1 MVLDILGVIK
11 RLFSL
16 SSYNLTFQLF
26 ILNLVILFLGLVFL
40 SYFNYYLI
48 QNDKFIDNRDQAIKL
63 NLSNITKYLE
73 NTSILRVPI
82 FQYDYRCRY
91 LQDIDAYKES
101 CNLVDNTNPI
111 ELSEPELEK
120 FTTEQFIFQNFGD
133 KDFNTIIY
141 NENWIKI
148 ADSSNLFLSTDVAEV
163 NLSETIENIVDF
175 PNFFENIY
183 INNFNHINNYI
194 LVNKFN
200 KNLDK
205 NVHEIILIIDTIKDK
220 QQLVK
225 TFKDEDN
232 NITRILTAPII
243 QDNKVYGVVLIKYKL
258 LINNNELARQ
268 SLNFFNFFLLFI
280 LVTILLSFIFLRG
293 LITPLKQLTKITVL
307 ERDKTNKKKL
317 IYPLR
322 TDEIGILSTQIQLMS
337 NELKSQINQLE
348 KFSSDVAHE
357 LKNPLTAIKSSI
369 ELLTSKNLSEENKT
383 ILMHNFNKDIDRMNK
398 LISDISYFSKTI
410 AEIETENF
418 ELINVNKFL
427 KENFSKHTTN
437 KKNIKI
443 LLQTDNNKNLV
454 LLNKDK
460 FLQVILNLIDNSISI
475 AENNSNILITSN
487 KKNENSV
494 EIRIYDQGKGIDF
507 KEKNKIFNRFY
518 TDRIDDRDQHSG
530 LGLSISYEIINSFNG
545 SIELTESD
553 NLNFSGACFLIKLPL
568 KNGNNHKGYNN
579 ERRFQS

>member
-16 SSYNLTFQLF
+16 SSYSLTFQLF
-26 ILNLVILFLGLVFL
+26 ILNLVILFLSLVFL

-48 QNDKFIDNRDQAIKL
+48 QNNKFIDNRDQSIKF

-101 CNLVDNTNPI
+101 CNLTDNTNPI

-148 ADSSNLFLSTDVAEV
+148 ADSSNLFLSTDVEEV

-194 LVNKFN
+194 LVNKFK

-225 TFKDEDN
+225 TFKDEN
-232 NITRILTAPII
+232 NDIIRILTSPII

-307 ERDKTNKKKL
+307 ERNKTNKKKL

-322 TDEIGILSTQIQLMS
+322 TDEIGILSSQIQLMS
-337 NELKSQINQLE
+337 KELKSQINQLE

-369 ELLTSKNLSEENKT
+369 ELLTSKNISEENKT
-383 ILMHNFNKDIDRMNK
+383 KLMYNFNKDIDRMNK

-410 AEIETENF
+410 AEIEIENF
-418 ELINVNKFL
+418 ELIDVSKFL
-427 KENFSKHTTN
+427 KENFSEHTTN

-443 LLQTDNNKNLV
+443 LLQTDKNKNLA

-460 FLQVILNLIDNSISI
+460 FLQVLLNLIDNSISI
-475 AENNSNILITSN
+475 AENNSNILIKSN
-487 KKNENSV
+487 KKNKNSI
-494 EIRIYDQGKGIDF
+494 EIKIYDQGKGIDF

-518 TDRIDDRDQHSG
+518 TDRIQDRDQHSG

-553 NLNFSGACFLIKLPL
+553 NLDFRGACFLIKLPL
-568 KNGNNHKGYNN
+568 KSGDNHKG
-579 ERRFQS
+579 

>member
-1 MVLDILGVIK
+1 MALDILGVIK
-11 RLFSL
+11 RLFTL
-16 SSYNLTFQLF
+16 SSYNLTFQL
-26 ILNLVILFLGLVFL
+26 IIINLIIVFLGLVFL
-40 SYFNYYLI
+40 SYFNFNLI
-48 QNDKFIDNRDQAIKL
+48 QNNKFGDNRDQSIRL

-91 LQDIDAYKES
+91 LQDIEAYKES
-101 CNLVDNTNPI
+101 CDLADNINPI

-148 ADSSNLFLSTDVAEV
+148 ADSSNLFLSTDVEEID
-163 NLSETIENIVDF
+163 LSETRENIADF
-175 PNFFENIY
+175 SNLFEKIY
-183 INNFNHINNYI
+183 INNFNYINNYI
-194 LVNKFN
+194 LKNKFT

-205 NVHEIILIIDTIKDK
+205 NVHEIILIIDTIKEK
-220 QQLVK
+220 QKLVK
-225 TFKDEDN
+225 TFEDEN
-232 NITRILTAPII
+232 NDITRILTSPII
-243 QDNKVYGVVLIKYKL
+243 QDNNVYGVVLIKYKL
-258 LINNNELARQ
+258 LLNNNELARQ

-293 LITPLKQLTKITVL
+293 LITPLRQITKITVL

-322 TDEIGILSTQIQLMS
+322 SDEIGILSNQIQLMS

-369 ELLTSKNLSEENKT
+369 ELLTSKNITNENRTKV
-383 ILMHNFNKDIDRMNK
+383 MNNFNKDIDRMNR
-398 LISDISYFSKTI
+398 LISDISHFSKTI
-410 AEIETENF
+410 AEIEIENF
-418 ELINVNKFL
+418 ELTNVNKFL
-427 KENFSKHTTN
+427 KENFSEKSTN

-475 AENNSNILITSN
+475 AKNNSNILITSN
-487 KKNENSV
+487 KRNENCV
-494 EIRIYDQGKGIDF
+494 EIKIYDQGKGIDL
-507 KEKNKIFNRFY
+507 KEKNKIFDRFY
-518 TDRIDDRDQHSG
+518 TDRIDDRDKHSG

-553 NLNFSGACFLIKLPL
+553 KLDFRGACFLIKLPL
-568 KNGNNHKGYNN
+568 K
-579 ERRFQS
+579 S

>member
-1 MVLDILGVIK
+1 MIK
-11 RLFSL
+11 RLFTL
-16 SSYNLTFQLF
+16 SSYNLTFQLI
-26 ILNLVILFLGLVFL
+26 ILNLIIVFLGLVFL
-40 SYFNYYLI
+40 SYFNFNLI
-48 QNDKFIDNRDQAIKL
+48 QNNKFIDNRDQSIRL

-91 LQDIDAYKES
+91 LQDIEAYKES
-101 CNLVDNTNPI
+101 CDLADNINPI

-133 KDFNTIIY
+133 KDFNTVIY

-148 ADSSNLFLSTDVAEV
+148 ADSSNLFLSTDVEEID
-163 NLSETIENIVDF
+163 LSETRENIADF
-175 PNFFENIY
+175 SNLFEKIY
-183 INNFNHINNYI
+183 INNFNYINNYI
-194 LVNKFN
+194 LKNKFT

-205 NVHEIILIIDTIKDK
+205 NVHEIILIIDTIKEK

-225 TFKDEDN
+225 TFKDEN
-232 NITRILTAPII
+232 NDITRILTSPII
-243 QDNKVYGVVLIKYKL
+243 QDNNVYGVVLIKYKL
-258 LINNNELARQ
+258 LLNNNELARQ

-280 LVTILLSFIFLRG
+280 VVTILLSFIFLRG
-293 LITPLKQLTKITVL
+293 LITPLRQLTKITVL

-322 TDEIGILSTQIQLMS
+322 SDEIGILSNQIQLMS

-369 ELLTSKNLSEENKT
+369 ELLTSKNITKENRSKV
-383 ILMHNFNKDIDRMNK
+383 MNNFNKDIDRMNK
-398 LISDISYFSKTI
+398 LISDISHFSKTI
-410 AEIETENF
+410 AEIEIENF
-418 ELINVNKFL
+418 ELTNVNKFL
-427 KENFSKHTTN
+427 KENFGEKSTN

-475 AENNSNILITSN
+475 AKNNSNILITSN
-487 KKNENSV
+487 KKNENCV
-494 EIRIYDQGKGIDF
+494 EIKIYDQGKGIDL
-507 KEKNKIFNRFY
+507 KEKNKIFDRFY
-518 TDRIDDRDQHSG
+518 TDRIDDRDKHSG

-553 NLNFSGACFLIKLPL
+553 KLDFRGACFLIKLPL
-568 KNGNNHKGYNN
+568 KSQNNHK
-579 ERRFQS
+579 RIQS

>member
-1 MVLDILGVIK
+1 MALDILGVIK
-11 RLFSL
+11 RLFTL
-16 SSYNLTFQLF
+16 SSYNLTFQL
-26 ILNLVILFLGLVFL
+26 IIINLIIVFLGLVFL
-40 SYFNYYLI
+40 SYFNFNLI
-48 QNDKFIDNRDQAIKL
+48 QNNKFIDNRDQSIRL

-91 LQDIDAYKES
+91 LQDIEAYKES
-101 CNLVDNTNPI
+101 CDLADNINPI

-133 KDFNTIIY
+133 KDFNTVIY

-148 ADSSNLFLSTDVAEV
+148 ADSSNLFLSTDVEEID
-163 NLSETIENIVDF
+163 LSETRENIVDF
-175 PNFFENIY
+175 SNFFEKIY
-183 INNFNHINNYI
+183 INNFNYINNYI
-194 LVNKFN
+194 LKNKFT

-205 NVHEIILIIDTIKDK
+205 NVHEIILIIDTIKEK
-220 QQLVK
+220 QKLVK
-225 TFKDEDN
+225 TFKDEN
-232 NITRILTAPII
+232 NDITRILTSPII
-243 QDNKVYGVVLIKYKL
+243 QDNNVYGVVLIKYKL
-258 LINNNELARQ
+258 LLNNNELARQ

-280 LVTILLSFIFLRG
+280 VVTILLSFIFLRG
-293 LITPLKQLTKITVL
+293 LITPLRQLTKITVL

-322 TDEIGILSTQIQLMS
+322 SDEIGILSNQIQLMS

-369 ELLTSKNLSEENKT
+369 ELLTSKNITNENRTKV
-383 ILMHNFNKDIDRMNK
+383 MNNFNKDIDRMNR
-398 LISDISYFSKTI
+398 LISDISHFSKTI
-410 AEIETENF
+410 AEIEIENF
-418 ELINVNKFL
+418 ELTNVNKFL
-427 KENFSKHTTN
+427 KENFGEKSTN

-475 AENNSNILITSN
+475 AKNNSNILITSN
-487 KKNENSV
+487 KRNENCV
-494 EIRIYDQGKGIDF
+494 EIKIYDQGKGIDF
-507 KEKNKIFNRFY
+507 KEKNKIFDRFY
-518 TDRIDDRDQHSG
+518 TDRIDDRDKHSG

-553 NLNFSGACFLIKLPL
+553 KLDFRGACFLIKLPL
-568 KNGNNHKGYNN
+568 K
-579 ERRFQS
+579 S

>member
-1 MVLDILGVIK
+1 MIK

-16 SSYNLTFQLF
+16 SSYNLTFQLI
-26 ILNLVILFLGLVFL
+26 ILNLIIVFLGLVFL
-40 SYFNYYLI
+40 SYFNFNLI
-48 QNDKFIDNRDQAIKL
+48 QNNKFIDNRDQSIRL

-91 LQDIDAYKES
+91 LQDIEAYKES
-101 CNLVDNTNPI
+101 CDLADNINPI

-133 KDFNTIIY
+133 KDFNTVIY

-148 ADSSNLFLSTDVAEV
+148 ADSSNLFLSTEV
-163 NLSETIENIVDF
+163 EEIDLSETRENIVDF
-175 PNFFENIY
+175 SNFFEKIY
-183 INNFNHINNYI
+183 INNFNYINNYI
-194 LVNKFN
+194 LKNKFT

-205 NVHEIILIIDTIKDK
+205 NVHEIILIIDTIKEK
-220 QQLVK
+220 QKLVK
-225 TFKDEDN
+225 TFEDEN
-232 NITRILTAPII
+232 NDITRILTSPII
-243 QDNKVYGVVLIKYKL
+243 QDNNVYGVVLIKYKL
-258 LINNNELARQ
+258 LLNNNELARQ

-280 LVTILLSFIFLRG
+280 VVTILLSFIFLRG
-293 LITPLKQLTKITVL
+293 LITPLRQLTKITVL

-322 TDEIGILSTQIQLMS
+322 SDEIGILSNQIQLMS

-369 ELLTSKNLSEENKT
+369 ELLTSKNITNENRTKV
-383 ILMHNFNKDIDRMNK
+383 MNNFNKDIDRMNR
-398 LISDISYFSKTI
+398 LISDISHFSKTI
-410 AEIETENF
+410 AEIEIENF
-418 ELINVNKFL
+418 ELTNVNKFL
-427 KENFSKHTTN
+427 KENFSEKSTN

-475 AENNSNILITSN
+475 AKNNSNILITSN
-487 KKNENSV
+487 KRNENCV
-494 EIRIYDQGKGIDF
+494 EIKIYDQGKGIDF
-507 KEKNKIFNRFY
+507 KEKNKIFDRFY
-518 TDRIDDRDQHSG
+518 TDRIDDRDKHSG

-553 NLNFSGACFLIKLPL
+553 KLDFRGACFLIKLPL
-568 KNGNNHKGYNN
+568 K
-579 ERRFQS
+579 S

>member
-1 MVLDILGVIK
+1 MIK

-16 SSYNLTFQLF
+16 SSYNLTFQLI
-26 ILNLVILFLGLVFL
+26 ILNLIIVFLGLVFL
-40 SYFNYYLI
+40 SYFNFNLI
-48 QNDKFIDNRDQAIKL
+48 QNNKFIDNRDQSIRL

-91 LQDIDAYKES
+91 LQDIEAYKES
-101 CNLVDNTNPI
+101 CDLADNINPI

-148 ADSSNLFLSTDVAEV
+148 ADSSNLFLSTDVEEID
-163 NLSETIENIVDF
+163 LSETRENIADF
-175 PNFFENIY
+175 SNLFEKIY
-183 INNFNHINNYI
+183 INNFNYINNYI
-194 LVNKFN
+194 LKNKFT

-205 NVHEIILIIDTIKDK
+205 NVHEIILIIDTIKEK
-220 QQLVK
+220 QKLVK
-225 TFKDEDN
+225 TFEDEN
-232 NITRILTAPII
+232 NDITRILTSPII
-243 QDNKVYGVVLIKYKL
+243 QDNNVYGVVLIKYKL
-258 LINNNELARQ
+258 LLNNNELARQ

-280 LVTILLSFIFLRG
+280 VVTILLSFIFLRG
-293 LITPLKQLTKITVL
+293 LITPLRQLTKITVL

-322 TDEIGILSTQIQLMS
+322 SDEIGILSNQIQLMS

-369 ELLTSKNLSEENKT
+369 ELLTSKNIANENRTKV
-383 ILMHNFNKDIDRMNK
+383 MNNFNKDIDRMNR
-398 LISDISYFSKTI
+398 LISDISHFSKTI
-410 AEIETENF
+410 AEIEIENF
-418 ELINVNKFL
+418 ELTNVNKFL
-427 KENFSKHTTN
+427 KENFGEKSTN

-475 AENNSNILITSN
+475 AKNNSNILITSN
-487 KKNENSV
+487 KKNENCV
-494 EIRIYDQGKGIDF
+494 EIKIYDQGKGIDL
-507 KEKNKIFNRFY
+507 KEKNKIFDRFY
-518 TDRIDDRDQHSG
+518 TDRIDDRDKHSG

-553 NLNFSGACFLIKLPL
+553 KLDFRGACFLIKLPL
-568 KNGNNHKGYNN
+568 KSQNNHKGI
-579 ERRFQS
+579 QS

>member
-16 SSYNLTFQLF
+16 SSYNLTFQLI
-26 ILNLVILFLGLVFL
+26 ILNLIIVFFGLVFL
-40 SYFNYYLI
+40 SYFNLNLI
-48 QNDKFIDNRDQAIKL
+48 QNNQFIDNRDQSIRL
-63 NLSNITKYLE
+63 NLSNIAKYLE

-91 LQDIDAYKES
+91 LQDIEAYKET
-101 CNLVDNTNPI
+101 CDLADNINPI

-148 ADSSNLFLSTDVAEV
+148 ADSSNLFLSTEV
-163 NLSETIENIVDF
+163 EEIDLSETRENIVDF
-175 PNFFENIY
+175 SNFFEKIY

-194 LVNKFN
+194 LTNKFN

-205 NVHEIILIIDTIKDK
+205 NVHEIILIIDTIKEK
-220 QQLVK
+220 QKLVK
-225 TFKDEDN
+225 TFKNENSD
-232 NITRILTAPII
+232 ITRILTSPII
-243 QDNKVYGVVLIKYKL
+243 KDNKVYGVVLIKYKL
-258 LINNNELARQ
+258 LLNNNELARQ

-280 LVTILLSFIFLRG
+280 VFTILLSFIFLRG
-293 LITPLKQLTKITVL
+293 LITPLRQLTKITVL

-322 TDEIGILSTQIQLMS
+322 SDEIGILSNQIQLMS

-369 ELLTSKNLSEENKT
+369 ELLTSKNIIKEDRSK
-383 ILMHNFNKDIDRMNK
+383 LMNNFNKDIDRMNK
-398 LISDISYFSKTI
+398 LISDISHFSKTI
-410 AEIETENF
+410 AEIEIENF
-418 ELINVNKFL
+418 ELTNINKFL
-427 KENFSKHTTN
+427 KENFGEQSTN

-475 AENNSNILITSN
+475 AKNNSNILIISN
-487 KKNENSV
+487 KKNENCV
-494 EIRIYDQGKGIDF
+494 EIKIYDQGKGIDLR
-507 KEKNKIFNRFY
+507 EKNKIFDRFY
-518 TDRIDDRDQHSG
+518 TDRIVDRDQHSG

-553 NLNFSGACFLIKLPL
+553 KLDFRGACFLIKLPL
-568 KNGNNHKGYNN
+568 KSQNNHIGIK
-579 ERRFQS
+579 

>member
-1 MVLDILGVIK
+1 MALDILGVIK
-11 RLFSL
+11 RLFTL
-16 SSYNLTFQLF
+16 SSYNLTFQL
-26 ILNLVILFLGLVFL
+26 IIINLIIVFLGLVFL
-40 SYFNYYLI
+40 SYFNFNLI
-48 QNDKFIDNRDQAIKL
+48 QNNKFIDNRDQSIRL

-91 LQDIDAYKES
+91 LQDIEAYKES
-101 CNLVDNTNPI
+101 CDLADNINPI

-133 KDFNTIIY
+133 KDFNTVIY

-148 ADSSNLFLSTDVAEV
+148 ADSSNLFLSTDVEEID
-163 NLSETIENIVDF
+163 LSETRENIADF
-175 PNFFENIY
+175 SNLFEKIY
-183 INNFNHINNYI
+183 INNFNYINNYI
-194 LVNKFN
+194 LKNKFT

-205 NVHEIILIIDTIKDK
+205 NVHEIILIIDTIKEK
-220 QQLVK
+220 QKLVK
-225 TFKDEDN
+225 TFEDEN
-232 NITRILTAPII
+232 NDITRILTSPII
-243 QDNKVYGVVLIKYKL
+243 QDNNVYGVVLIKYKL
-258 LINNNELARQ
+258 LLNNNELARQ

-293 LITPLKQLTKITVL
+293 LITPLRQITKITVL

-322 TDEIGILSTQIQLMS
+322 SDEIGILSNQIQLMS

-357 LKNPLTAIKSSI
+357 LKNPLTAIKSST
-369 ELLTSKNLSEENKT
+369 ELLISKNITNENRTKV
-383 ILMHNFNKDIDRMNK
+383 MNNFNKDIDRMNR
-398 LISDISYFSKTI
+398 LISDISHFSKTI
-410 AEIETENF
+410 AEIEIENF
-418 ELINVNKFL
+418 ELTNVNKFL
-427 KENFSKHTTN
+427 KENFSEKSTN

-475 AENNSNILITSN
+475 AKNNSNILITSN
-487 KKNENSV
+487 KKNENCV
-494 EIRIYDQGKGIDF
+494 EIKIYDQGKGIDF
-507 KEKNKIFNRFY
+507 KEKNKIFDRFY
-518 TDRIDDRDQHSG
+518 TDRIDDRDKHSG

-553 NLNFSGACFLIKLPL
+553 KLDFRGACFLIKLPL
-568 KNGNNHKGYNN
+568 KSQNNHKGI
-579 ERRFQS
+579 QS

>member
-11 RLFSL
+11 RSFSL
-16 SSYNLTFQLF
+16 SSYNLTFQLI
-26 ILNLVILFLGLVFL
+26 ILNLIIVFFGLVFL
-40 SYFNYYLI
+40 SYFNLNLI
-48 QNDKFIDNRDQAIKL
+48 QNNKFIDNRDQSIRL

-91 LQDIDAYKES
+91 LQDIEAYKES
-101 CNLVDNTNPI
+101 CDLADNINPI

-133 KDFNTIIY
+133 KDFNTVIY

-148 ADSSNLFLSTDVAEV
+148 ADSSNLFLSTEV
-163 NLSETIENIVDF
+163 EEIDLSETRENIVDF
-175 PNFFENIY
+175 SNFFEKIY
-183 INNFNHINNYI
+183 INNFNYINNYI
-194 LVNKFN
+194 LKNKFT

-205 NVHEIILIIDTIKDK
+205 NVHEIILIIDTIKEK
-220 QQLVK
+220 QKLVK
-225 TFKDEDN
+225 TFEDEN
-232 NITRILTAPII
+232 NDITRILTSPII
-243 QDNKVYGVVLIKYKL
+243 QDNNVYGVVLIKYKL
-258 LINNNELARQ
+258 LLNNNELARQ

-280 LVTILLSFIFLRG
+280 VVTILLSFIFLRG
-293 LITPLKQLTKITVL
+293 LITPLRQLTKITVL

-322 TDEIGILSTQIQLMS
+322 SDEIGILSNQIQLMS

-369 ELLTSKNLSEENKT
+369 ELLTSKSITKENRLK
-383 ILMHNFNKDIDRMNK
+383 LMNNFNKDIDRMNK
-398 LISDISYFSKTI
+398 LISDISHFSKTI
-410 AEIETENF
+410 AEIEIENF

-427 KENFSKHTTN
+427 KENFSEKSTN

-475 AENNSNILITSN
+475 AKNNSNILITSN
-487 KKNENSV
+487 KRNENCV
-494 EIRIYDQGKGIDF
+494 EIKIYDQGKGIDF
-507 KEKNKIFNRFY
+507 KEKNKIFDRFY
-518 TDRIDDRDQHSG
+518 TDRIDDRDKHSG

-553 NLNFSGACFLIKLPL
+553 KLDFRGACFLIKLPL
-568 KNGNNHKGYNN
+568 K
-579 ERRFQS
+579 S

>member
-1 MVLDILGVIK
+1 MALDILGVIK
-11 RLFSL
+11 RLFTL
-16 SSYNLTFQLF
+16 SSYNLTFQL
-26 ILNLVILFLGLVFL
+26 IIINLIIVFLGLVFL
-40 SYFNYYLI
+40 SYFNFYLI
-48 QNDKFIDNRDQAIKL
+48 QNNKFIDNRNQLIRL

-91 LQDIDAYKES
+91 LQDIEAYKES
-101 CNLVDNTNPI
+101 CDLADNTNPI

-148 ADSSNLFLSTDVAEV
+148 ADSSNLFLSTDVEEID
-163 NLSETIENIVDF
+163 LSETRENITNF
-175 PNFFENIY
+175 SNFFEKIY
-183 INNFNHINNYI
+183 INNFNYINNYI
-194 LVNKFN
+194 LKNKFT

-205 NVHEIILIIDTIKDK
+205 NVHEIILIIDTIKEK
-220 QQLVK
+220 QKLVK
-225 TFKDEDN
+225 TFEDEN
-232 NITRILTAPII
+232 NDITRILTSPII
-243 QDNKVYGVVLIKYKL
+243 QDNNVYGVVLIKYKL
-258 LINNNELARQ
+258 LLNNNELARQ

-293 LITPLKQLTKITVL
+293 LITPLRQLTKITVL

-322 TDEIGILSTQIQLMS
+322 SDEIGILSNQIQLMS

-369 ELLTSKNLSEENKT
+369 ELLTSKNMTNENKT
-383 ILMHNFNKDIDRMNK
+383 KVMNNFNKDIDRMNR
-398 LISDISYFSKTI
+398 LISDISHFSKTI
-410 AEIETENF
+410 AEIEIENF
-418 ELINVNKFL
+418 ELTNVNKFL
-427 KENFSKHTTN
+427 KENFSEKLTN
-437 KKNIKI
+437 KKNIQI

-460 FLQVILNLIDNSISI
+460 FLRVILNLIDNSISI
-475 AENNSNILITSN
+475 AKNNSNILITSN
-487 KKNENSV
+487 KKIENCV
-494 EIRIYDQGKGIDF
+494 EIKIYDQGKGIDL
-507 KEKNKIFNRFY
+507 KEKNKIFDRFY
-518 TDRIDDRDQHSG
+518 TDRIDDRDKHSG

-553 NLNFSGACFLIKLPL
+553 KLDFGGACFLIKLPL
-568 KNGNNHKGYNN
+568 K
-579 ERRFQS
+579 S

>member
-16 SSYNLTFQLF
+16 SSYNLTFQLI
-26 ILNLVILFLGLVFL
+26 ILNLIIVFLGLVFL
-40 SYFNYYLI
+40 SYFNFNLI
-48 QNDKFIDNRDQAIKL
+48 QNNKFIDNRDQSIRL

-91 LQDIDAYKES
+91 LQDIEAYKES
-101 CNLVDNTNPI
+101 CDLADNTNPI

-133 KDFNTIIY
+133 KDFNTVIY

-148 ADSSNLFLSTDVAEV
+148 ADSSNLFLSTDVEEID
-163 NLSETIENIVDF
+163 LSEPRENIVDF
-175 PNFFENIY
+175 SNFFEKIY
-183 INNFNHINNYI
+183 INNFNRINNYI
-194 LVNKFN
+194 LKNKFT

-205 NVHEIILIIDTIKDK
+205 NVHEIILIIDTIKEK

-225 TFKDEDN
+225 TFKDEN
-232 NITRILTAPII
+232 NDITRILTSPIV
-243 QDNKVYGVVLIKYKL
+243 QDNNVYGVVLIKYKL
-258 LINNNELARQ
+258 LLNNNELARQ

-280 LVTILLSFIFLRG
+280 VVTILLSFIFLRG
-293 LITPLKQLTKITVL
+293 LITPLSLLTKITVL

-317 IYPLR
+317 MYPQR
-322 TDEIGILSTQIQLMS
+322 SDEIGILSNQIQLMS

-369 ELLTSKNLSEENKT
+369 ELLTSKNITNENRSK
-383 ILMHNFNKDIDRMNK
+383 LMNNFNKDIDRMNK
-398 LISDISYFSKTI
+398 LISDISHFSKTI
-410 AEIETENF
+410 AEIEIENF

-427 KENFSKHTTN
+427 KENFGENSIN

-460 FLQVILNLIDNSISI
+460 FLQVIINLIDNSISI
-475 AENNSNILITSN
+475 AKNNSNILITSN
-487 KKNENSV
+487 KKNENFV
-494 EIRIYDQGKGIDF
+494 QIKVYDQGKGIDF
-507 KEKNKIFNRFY
+507 KEKDKIFDRFY
-518 TDRIDDRDQHSG
+518 TDRLNDRDQHSG

-553 NLNFSGACFLIKLPL
+553 KLDYRGACFLIQLPL
-568 KNGNNHKGYNN
+568 NSYNNHI
-579 ERRFQS
+579 RIRA

>member
-11 RLFSL
+11 RLFTL
-16 SSYNLTFQLF
+16 SSYNLTFQL
-26 ILNLVILFLGLVFL
+26 IIINIIIVLLGLVFL
-40 SYFNYYLI
+40 SYFNFYLI
-48 QNDKFIDNRDQAIKL
+48 QNDKFIDNRDQSIRL

-91 LQDIDAYKES
+91 LQDIESYKES
-101 CNLVDNTNPI
+101 CELADNTNPI

-120 FTTEQFIFQNFGD
+120 FTTEQFILQNFGD
-133 KDFNTIIY
+133 KDFNTVIY

-148 ADSSNLFLSTDVAEV
+148 ADSSNLFLSTDVEEID
-163 NLSETIENIVDF
+163 LSETRENIVDF
-175 PNFFENIY
+175 SNFFEKIY

-194 LVNKFN
+194 LANKFN
-200 KNLDK
+200 ENLDK
-205 NVHEIILIIDTIKDK
+205 NIHEIILIIETIKEK

-225 TFKDEDN
+225 TFKDEN
-232 NITRILTAPII
+232 NDITRILTSPIM
-243 QDNKVYGVVLIKYKL
+243 QDKNVYGVVLIKYKL
-258 LINNNELARQ
+258 LLNNNELARQ

-280 LVTILLSFIFLRG
+280 VVTILLSFIFLRG
-293 LITPLKQLTKITVL
+293 LITPLSQLTKITVL

-317 IYPLR
+317 IYPQR
-322 TDEIGILSTQIQLMS
+322 SDEIGILSNQIQIMS

-369 ELLTSKNLSEENKT
+369 ELLTSKNITNENRSK
-383 ILMHNFNKDIDRMNK
+383 LMNNFNKDIDRMNK
-398 LISDISYFSKTI
+398 LISDISHFSKTI
-410 AEIETENF
+410 AEIEIENF
-418 ELINVNKFL
+418 ELTNVNKFL
-427 KENFSKHTTN
+427 KENFGEKSTN

-460 FLQVILNLIDNSISI
+460 FLQVLLNLIDNSISI
-475 AENNSNILITSN
+475 AKNNSNILITSN
-487 KKNENSV
+487 KKNENCV
-494 EIRIYDQGKGIDF
+494 EIKFYDQGTGIDF
-507 KEKNKIFNRFY
+507 KEKNKIFDRFY
-518 TDRIDDRDQHSG
+518 TYRILNRDQHSG

-553 NLNFSGACFLIKLPL
+553 KLDFRGACFLIKLPL
-568 KNGNNHKGYNN
+568 KSQNNHK
-579 ERRFQS
+579 RI

>member
-16 SSYNLTFQLF
+16 SSYNLTFQLI
-26 ILNLVILFLGLVFL
+26 ILNLIIVFLGLVFL
-40 SYFNYYLI
+40 SYFNFNLI
-48 QNDKFIDNRDQAIKL
+48 QNNKFIDNRDQSIRL

-91 LQDIDAYKES
+91 LQDIEAYKES
-101 CNLVDNTNPI
+101 CDLADNINPI

-133 KDFNTIIY
+133 KDFNTVIY

-148 ADSSNLFLSTDVAEV
+148 ADSSNLFLSTDVEEID
-163 NLSETIENIVDF
+163 LSETRENIVDF
-175 PNFFENIY
+175 SNFFEKIY
-183 INNFNHINNYI
+183 INNFNYINNYI
-194 LVNKFN
+194 LENKFT

-205 NVHEIILIIDTIKDK
+205 NVHEIILIIDTIKEK
-220 QQLVK
+220 QKLVK
-225 TFKDEDN
+225 TFEDEN
-232 NITRILTAPII
+232 NDITRILTSPII
-243 QDNKVYGVVLIKYKL
+243 QDNNVYGVVLIKYKL
-258 LINNNELARQ
+258 LLNNNELARQ

-280 LVTILLSFIFLRG
+280 VVTILLSFIFLRG
-293 LITPLKQLTKITVL
+293 LITPLRQLTKITVL

-322 TDEIGILSTQIQLMS
+322 SDEIGILSNQIQLMS

-369 ELLTSKNLSEENKT
+369 ELLTSKNITNENRTKV
-383 ILMHNFNKDIDRMNK
+383 MNNFNKDIDRMNR
-398 LISDISYFSKTI
+398 LISDISHFSKTI
-410 AEIETENF
+410 AEIEIENF
-418 ELINVNKFL
+418 EQTNVNKFL
-427 KENFSKHTTN
+427 KENFSEKSTN

-475 AENNSNILITSN
+475 AKNNSNILITSN
-487 KKNENSV
+487 KKNENCV
-494 EIRIYDQGKGIDF
+494 EIKIYDQGKGIDL
-507 KEKNKIFNRFY
+507 KEKNKIFDRFY
-518 TDRIDDRDQHSG
+518 TDRIDDRDKHSG

-553 NLNFSGACFLIKLPL
+553 KLDFRGACFLIKLPL
-568 KNGNNHKGYNN
+568 KSQNNHK
-579 ERRFQS
+579 RIQS

>member
-1 MVLDILGVIK
+1 MALDILGVIK
-11 RLFSL
+11 RLFTL
-16 SSYNLTFQLF
+16 SSYNLTFQL
-26 ILNLVILFLGLVFL
+26 IIINLIIVFLGLVFL
-40 SYFNYYLI
+40 SYFNFYLI
-48 QNDKFIDNRDQAIKL
+48 QNNKFIDNRDQSIRL

-91 LQDIDAYKES
+91 LQDIEAYKES
-101 CNLVDNTNPI
+101 CDLADNINPI

-148 ADSSNLFLSTDVAEV
+148 ADSSNLFLSTDVEEID
-163 NLSETIENIVDF
+163 LSETRENIADF
-175 PNFFENIY
+175 SNFFEKIY
-183 INNFNHINNYI
+183 INNFNYINNYI
-194 LVNKFN
+194 LKNKFT

-205 NVHEIILIIDTIKDK
+205 NVHEIILIIDTIKEK
-220 QQLVK
+220 QKLVK
-225 TFKDEDN
+225 TFEDEN
-232 NITRILTAPII
+232 NDITRILTSPII
-243 QDNKVYGVVLIKYKL
+243 QDNNVYGVVLIKYKL
-258 LINNNELARQ
+258 LLNNNELARQ

-280 LVTILLSFIFLRG
+280 LITILLSFIFLRG
-293 LITPLKQLTKITVL
+293 LITPLRQLTKITVL

-322 TDEIGILSTQIQLMS
+322 SDEIGILSNQIQLMS

-369 ELLTSKNLSEENKT
+369 ELLTSKNITNENKT
-383 ILMHNFNKDIDRMNK
+383 KVMNNFNKDIDRMNR
-398 LISDISYFSKTI
+398 LISDISHFSKTI
-410 AEIETENF
+410 AEIEIENF

-427 KENFSKHTTN
+427 KENFSEKLTN

-443 LLQTDNNKNLV
+443 LLQTDSNKNLA

-475 AENNSNILITSN
+475 AKNNSNILITSN
-487 KKNENSV
+487 KKNENCV
-494 EIRIYDQGKGIDF
+494 EIKIYDQGKGIDLR
-507 KEKNKIFNRFY
+507 EKNKIFDRFY
-518 TDRIDDRDQHSG
+518 TDRIDDRDKHSG

-553 NLNFSGACFLIKLPL
+553 KLDFRGACFLIKLPL
-568 KNGNNHKGYNN
+568 K
-579 ERRFQS
+579 S

>member
-16 SSYNLTFQLF
+16 SSYNLTFQLI
-26 ILNLVILFLGLVFL
+26 ILNLIIVFLGLVFL
-40 SYFNYYLI
+40 SYFNFNLI
-48 QNDKFIDNRDQAIKL
+48 QNNKFIDNRDQSIRL

-91 LQDIDAYKES
+91 LQDIEAYKES
-101 CNLVDNTNPI
+101 CDLADNINPI

-133 KDFNTIIY
+133 KDFNTVIY

-148 ADSSNLFLSTDVAEV
+148 ADSSNLFLSTEV
-163 NLSETIENIVDF
+163 EEIDLSETRENIVDF
-175 PNFFENIY
+175 SNFFEKIY

-194 LVNKFN
+194 LKNKFT

-205 NVHEIILIIDTIKDK
+205 NVHEIILIIDTIKEK
-220 QQLVK
+220 QKLVK
-225 TFKDEDN
+225 TFEDEN
-232 NITRILTAPII
+232 NDITRILTSPII
-243 QDNKVYGVVLIKYKL
+243 QDNNVYGVVLIKYKL
-258 LINNNELARQ
+258 LLNNNELARQ

-280 LVTILLSFIFLRG
+280 VVTILLSFIFLRG
-293 LITPLKQLTKITVL
+293 LITPLSQLTKITVL

-322 TDEIGILSTQIQLMS
+322 SDEIGILSNQIQLMS

-369 ELLTSKNLSEENKT
+369 ELLTSKNITKENRSK
-383 ILMHNFNKDIDRMNK
+383 LMNNFNKDIDRMNK
-398 LISDISYFSKTI
+398 LISDISHFSKTI
-410 AEIETENF
+410 AEIEIENF
-418 ELINVNKFL
+418 ELTNVNKFL
-427 KENFSKHTTN
+427 KENFGEKSTN

-475 AENNSNILITSN
+475 AKNNSNILITSN
-487 KKNENSV
+487 KKNENCV
-494 EIRIYDQGKGIDF
+494 EIKIYDQGKGIDF
-507 KEKNKIFNRFY
+507 KEKNKIFDRFY
-518 TDRIDDRDQHSG
+518 TDRIDDRDKHSG

-553 NLNFSGACFLIKLPL
+553 KLDFRGACFLIKLPL
-568 KNGNNHKGYNN
+568 KSQNNHKGI
-579 ERRFQS
+579 QS

>member
-1 MVLDILGVIK
+1 MIK

-16 SSYNLTFQLF
+16 SSYNLTFQLI
-26 ILNLVILFLGLVFL
+26 ILNLIIVFLGLVFL
-40 SYFNYYLI
+40 SYFNLNLI
-48 QNDKFIDNRDQAIKL
+48 QNNKFIDNRDQSIRL

-91 LQDIDAYKES
+91 LQDIEAYKES
-101 CNLVDNTNPI
+101 CDLADNINPI

-148 ADSSNLFLSTDVAEV
+148 ADSSNLFLSTDVEEID
-163 NLSETIENIVDF
+163 LSETRENIADF
-175 PNFFENIY
+175 SNLFEKIY
-183 INNFNHINNYI
+183 INNFNYINNYI
-194 LVNKFN
+194 LKNKFT

-205 NVHEIILIIDTIKDK
+205 NVHEIILIIDTIKEK
-220 QQLVK
+220 QKLVK
-225 TFKDEDN
+225 TFEDEN
-232 NITRILTAPII
+232 NDITRILTSPII
-243 QDNKVYGVVLIKYKL
+243 QDNNVYGVVLIKYKL
-258 LINNNELARQ
+258 LLNNNELARQ

-293 LITPLKQLTKITVL
+293 LITPLRQITKITVL

-322 TDEIGILSTQIQLMS
+322 SDEIGILSNQIQLMS

-369 ELLTSKNLSEENKT
+369 ELLTSKNITNENRTKV
-383 ILMHNFNKDIDRMNK
+383 MNNFNKDIDRMNR
-398 LISDISYFSKTI
+398 LISDISHFSKTI
-410 AEIETENF
+410 AEIEIENF
-418 ELINVNKFL
+418 ELTNVNKFL
-427 KENFSKHTTN
+427 KENFSEKSTN

-475 AENNSNILITSN
+475 AKNNSNILITSN
-487 KKNENSV
+487 KRNENCV
-494 EIRIYDQGKGIDF
+494 EIKIYDQGKGIDF
-507 KEKNKIFNRFY
+507 KEKNKIFDRFY
-518 TDRIDDRDQHSG
+518 TDRIDDRDKHSG

-553 NLNFSGACFLIKLPL
+553 KLDFRGACFLIKLPL
-568 KNGNNHKGYNN
+568 K
-579 ERRFQS
+579 S

>member
-1 MVLDILGVIK
+1 MIK

-16 SSYNLTFQLF
+16 SSYNLTFQLI
-26 ILNLVILFLGLVFL
+26 ILNLIIVFLGLVFL
-40 SYFNYYLI
+40 SYFNFNLI
-48 QNDKFIDNRDQAIKL
+48 QNNKFIDNRDQSIRL

-91 LQDIDAYKES
+91 LQDIEAYKES
-101 CNLVDNTNPI
+101 CDLADNINPI

-133 KDFNTIIY
+133 KDFNTVIY

-148 ADSSNLFLSTDVAEV
+148 ADSTNLFLSTDVEEID
-163 NLSETIENIVDF
+163 LSETRENIVDF
-175 PNFFENIY
+175 SNFFEKIY
-183 INNFNHINNYI
+183 INNFNYINNYI
-194 LVNKFN
+194 LENKFT

-205 NVHEIILIIDTIKDK
+205 NVHEIILIIDTIKEK

-225 TFKDEDN
+225 TFKDEN
-232 NITRILTAPII
+232 NDITRILTSPII
-243 QDNKVYGVVLIKYKL
+243 QDNNVYGVVLIKYKL
-258 LINNNELARQ
+258 LLNNNELARQ

-280 LVTILLSFIFLRG
+280 VVTILLSFIFLRG
-293 LITPLKQLTKITVL
+293 LITPLRQLTKITVL

-322 TDEIGILSTQIQLMS
+322 SDEIGILSNQIQLMS

-369 ELLTSKNLSEENKT
+369 ELLTSKNITKENRSK
-383 ILMHNFNKDIDRMNK
+383 LMNNFNKDIDRMNK
-398 LISDISYFSKTI
+398 LISDISHFSKTI
-410 AEIETENF
+410 AEIEIENF
-418 ELINVNKFL
+418 ELTNVNKFL
-427 KENFSKHTTN
+427 KENFGEKSTN

-475 AENNSNILITSN
+475 AKNNSNILITSN
-487 KKNENSV
+487 KKNENCV
-494 EIRIYDQGKGIDF
+494 EIKIYDQGKGIDF
-507 KEKNKIFNRFY
+507 KEKNKIFDRFY
-518 TDRIDDRDQHSG
+518 TDRIVDRDQHSG

-553 NLNFSGACFLIKLPL
+553 KLDFRGACFLIKLPL
-568 KNGNNHKGYNN
+568 KSQNNHKGI
-579 ERRFQS
+579 QS

>member
-16 SSYNLTFQLF
+16 SSYNLTFQLI
-26 ILNLVILFLGLVFL
+26 ILNLIIVFLGLVFL
-40 SYFNYYLI
+40 SYFNFNLI
-48 QNDKFIDNRDQAIKL
+48 QNNKFIDNRDQSIRL

-91 LQDIDAYKES
+91 LQDIEAYKES
-101 CNLVDNTNPI
+101 CDFADNTNPI

-133 KDFNTIIY
+133 KDFNTVIY

-148 ADSSNLFLSTDVAEV
+148 ADSSNLFLSTDVEEID
-163 NLSETIENIVDF
+163 LSEPRENIVDF
-175 PNFFENIY
+175 SNFFEKIY
-183 INNFNHINNYI
+183 INNFNRINNYI
-194 LVNKFN
+194 LKNKFT

-205 NVHEIILIIDTIKDK
+205 NIHEIILIIDTIKEK

-225 TFKDEDN
+225 TFKDEN
-232 NITRILTAPII
+232 NDITRILTSPIV
-243 QDNKVYGVVLIKYKL
+243 QDNNVYGVVLIKYKL
-258 LINNNELARQ
+258 LLNNNELAKQ

-280 LVTILLSFIFLRG
+280 VVTILLSFIFLRG
-293 LITPLKQLTKITVL
+293 LITPLSQLTKITVL

-317 IYPLR
+317 IYPQR
-322 TDEIGILSTQIQLMS
+322 SDEIGILSNQIQLMS

-369 ELLTSKNLSEENKT
+369 ELLTSKNITNENRSK
-383 ILMHNFNKDIDRMNK
+383 LMNNFNKDIDRMNK
-398 LISDISYFSKTI
+398 LISDISHFSKTI
-410 AEIETENF
+410 AEIEIENF

-427 KENFSKHTTN
+427 KENFGENSIN

-460 FLQVILNLIDNSISI
+460 FLQVIINLIDNSISI
-475 AENNSNILITSN
+475 AKNNSNILITSN
-487 KKNENSV
+487 KKNENFV
-494 EIRIYDQGKGIDF
+494 QIKVYDQGKGIDF
-507 KEKNKIFNRFY
+507 KEKDKIFDRFY
-518 TDRIDDRDQHSG
+518 TDRLNDRNQHSG

-553 NLNFSGACFLIKLPL
+553 KLDYRGACFLIKLPL
-568 KNGNNHKGYNN
+568 NN
-579 ERRFQS
+579 

>member
-1 MVLDILGVIK
+1 MVLDIHGVIK

-16 SSYNLTFQLF
+16 SSYNLTFQLI
-26 ILNLVILFLGLVFL
+26 ILNLIILLLGLLFL
-40 SYFNYYLI
+40 SYFNFYLI
-48 QNDKFIDNRDQAIKL
+48 QNNKFIDNRDKSIKL

-91 LQDIDAYKES
+91 LQDIEAYNES
-101 CNLVDNTNPI
+101 CDLEDNINPI

-133 KDFNTIIY
+133 KDFNTVIY

-148 ADSSNLFLSTDVAEV
+148 ADSSNIFLSTDVEEID
-163 NLSETIENIVDF
+163 LSETRENIIDL

-183 INNFNHINNYI
+183 INNFNHINNYV
-194 LVNKFN
+194 LKNKFN

-205 NVHEIILIIDTIKDK
+205 NVHEIILIIDTIKNK
-220 QQLVK
+220 QQIVK
-225 TFKDEDN
+225 TFKDEN
-232 NITRILTAPII
+232 NDITRILTSPIT
-243 QDNKVYGVVLIKYKL
+243 QDSKVFGVVLIKYKL
-258 LINNNELARQ
+258 LLNNDELARQ
-268 SLNFFNFFLLFI
+268 SLNLFNFFLLFI

-293 LITPLKQLTKITVL
+293 LITPLRQLTKITVL

-317 IYPLR
+317 IYPVR
-322 TDEIGILSTQIQLMS
+322 SDEIGILSNQIQLMS
-337 NELKSQINQLE
+337 KELKSQINQLE

-369 ELLTSKNLSEENKT
+369 ELLASKNITKENRSK
-383 ILMHNFNKDIDRMNK
+383 LMSNFNKDIDRMNK
-398 LISDISYFSKTI
+398 LISDISHFSKTI
-410 AEIETENF
+410 AEIEIENF
-418 ELINVNKFL
+418 EQTNVNKFL
-427 KENFSKHTTN
+427 NENFGEKSTN

-460 FLQVILNLIDNSISI
+460 FLQVILNLIDNSVSI

-487 KKNENSV
+487 KKNENCV
-494 EIRIYDQGKGIDF
+494 EIKIYDQGKGIDL
-507 KEKNKIFNRFY
+507 KERNKIFDRFY
-518 TDRIDDRDQHSG
+518 TDRRDNRDQHSG
-530 LGLSISYEIINSFNG
+530 LGLSISYEIINLFNG

-553 NLNFSGACFLIKLPL
+553 KLDFRGACFLIKLPL
-568 KNGNNHKGYNN
+568 KSKIIIKGYNN
-579 ERRFQS
+579 E

>member
-1 MVLDILGVIK
+1 MIK

-16 SSYNLTFQLF
+16 SSYNLTFQLI
-26 ILNLVILFLGLVFL
+26 ILNLIIVFLGLVFL
-40 SYFNYYLI
+40 SYFNLNLI
-48 QNDKFIDNRDQAIKL
+48 QNNKFIDNRDQSIRL

-91 LQDIDAYKES
+91 LQDIEAYKES
-101 CNLVDNTNPI
+101 CDLADNINPI

-148 ADSSNLFLSTDVAEV
+148 ADSSNLFLSTDVEEID
-163 NLSETIENIVDF
+163 LSETRENIADF
-175 PNFFENIY
+175 SNLFEKIY
-183 INNFNHINNYI
+183 INNFNYINNYI
-194 LVNKFN
+194 LKNKFT

-205 NVHEIILIIDTIKDK
+205 NVHEIILIIDTIKEK

-225 TFKDEDN
+225 TFKDEN
-232 NITRILTAPII
+232 NDITRILTSPII
-243 QDNKVYGVVLIKYKL
+243 QDNNVYGVVLIKYKL
-258 LINNNELARQ
+258 LLNNNELARQ

-293 LITPLKQLTKITVL
+293 LITPLRQITKITVL

-322 TDEIGILSTQIQLMS
+322 SDEIGILSNQIQLMS

-369 ELLTSKNLSEENKT
+369 ELLTSKNITNENRTKV
-383 ILMHNFNKDIDRMNK
+383 MNNFNKDIDRMNR
-398 LISDISYFSKTI
+398 LISDISHFSKTI
-410 AEIETENF
+410 AEIEIENF
-418 ELINVNKFL
+418 ELTNVNKFL
-427 KENFSKHTTN
+427 KENFSEKSTN

-475 AENNSNILITSN
+475 AKNNSNILITSN
-487 KKNENSV
+487 KRNENCV
-494 EIRIYDQGKGIDF
+494 EIKIYDQGKGIDF
-507 KEKNKIFNRFY
+507 KEKNKIFDRFY
-518 TDRIDDRDQHSG
+518 TDRIDDRDKHSG

-553 NLNFSGACFLIKLPL
+553 KLDFRGACFLIKLPL
-568 KNGNNHKGYNN
+568 K
-579 ERRFQS
+579 S

>member
-16 SSYNLTFQLF
+16 SSYNLTFQLI
-26 ILNLVILFLGLVFL
+26 ILNLIIVFLGLVFL
-40 SYFNYYLI
+40 SYFNFNLI
-48 QNDKFIDNRDQAIKL
+48 QNNKFIDNRDQSIRL

-91 LQDIDAYKES
+91 LQDIEAYKES
-101 CNLVDNTNPI
+101 CDLADNINPI

-133 KDFNTIIY
+133 KDFNTVIY

-148 ADSSNLFLSTDVAEV
+148 ADSTNLFLSTDVEEID
-163 NLSETIENIVDF
+163 LSETRENIVDF
-175 PNFFENIY
+175 SNFFEKIY

-194 LVNKFN
+194 HKNKFT

-205 NVHEIILIIDTIKDK
+205 NVHEIILIIDTIKEK

-225 TFKDEDN
+225 TFKDEN
-232 NITRILTAPII
+232 NDITRILTSPII
-243 QDNKVYGVVLIKYKL
+243 QDNNVYGVVLIKYKL
-258 LINNNELARQ
+258 LLNNNELARQ

-280 LVTILLSFIFLRG
+280 VVTILLSFIFLRG
-293 LITPLKQLTKITVL
+293 LITPLRQLTKITVL

-322 TDEIGILSTQIQLMS
+322 SDEIGILSNQIQLMS
-337 NELKSQINQLE
+337 KELKSQINQLE

-369 ELLTSKNLSEENKT
+369 ELLTSKNITKENRSK
-383 ILMHNFNKDIDRMNK
+383 LMNNFNKDIDRMNK
-398 LISDISYFSKTI
+398 LISDISHFSKTI
-410 AEIETENF
+410 AEIEIENF
-418 ELINVNKFL
+418 ELTNINKFL
-427 KENFSKHTTN
+427 KENFGEKSTN

-475 AENNSNILITSN
+475 AKNNSNILITSN
-487 KKNENSV
+487 KKNENCV
-494 EIRIYDQGKGIDF
+494 EIKIYDQGKGIDF
-507 KEKNKIFNRFY
+507 KEKNKIFDRFY
-518 TDRIDDRDQHSG
+518 TDRIEDRDQHSG
-530 LGLSISYEIINSFNG
+530 LGLSISYEIINLFNG

-553 NLNFSGACFLIKLPL
+553 KLDFRGACFLIKLPL
-568 KNGNNHKGYNN
+568 KSQNNHKGI
-579 ERRFQS
+579 QS

>member
-1 MVLDILGVIK
+1 MALDILGVIK
-11 RLFSL
+11 RLFTL
-16 SSYNLTFQLF
+16 SSYNLTFQL
-26 ILNLVILFLGLVFL
+26 IIINLIIVFLGLVFL
-40 SYFNYYLI
+40 SYFNLNLI
-48 QNDKFIDNRDQAIKL
+48 QNNKFIDNRDQSIRL

-91 LQDIDAYKES
+91 LQDIEAYKES
-101 CNLVDNTNPI
+101 CDLADNINPI

-148 ADSSNLFLSTDVAEV
+148 ADSSNLFLSTDVEEID
-163 NLSETIENIVDF
+163 LSETRENIADF
-175 PNFFENIY
+175 SNLFEKIY
-183 INNFNHINNYI
+183 INNFNYINNYI
-194 LVNKFN
+194 LKNKFT

-205 NVHEIILIIDTIKDK
+205 NVHEIILIIDTIKEK
-220 QQLVK
+220 QKLVK
-225 TFKDEDN
+225 TFEDEN
-232 NITRILTAPII
+232 NDITRILTSPII
-243 QDNKVYGVVLIKYKL
+243 QDNNVYGVVLIKYKL
-258 LINNNELARQ
+258 LLNNNELARQ

-293 LITPLKQLTKITVL
+293 LITPLRQITKITVL

-322 TDEIGILSTQIQLMS
+322 SDEIGILSNQIQLMS

-369 ELLTSKNLSEENKT
+369 ELLTSKNITNENRAKV
-383 ILMHNFNKDIDRMNK
+383 MNNFNKDIDRMNR
-398 LISDISYFSKTI
+398 LISDISHFSKTI
-410 AEIETENF
+410 AEIEIENF
-418 ELINVNKFL
+418 ELTNVNKFL
-427 KENFSKHTTN
+427 KENFSEKSIN

-475 AENNSNILITSN
+475 AKNNSNILITSN
-487 KKNENSV
+487 KKNENCV
-494 EIRIYDQGKGIDF
+494 EIKIYDQGKGIDF
-507 KEKNKIFNRFY
+507 KEKNKIFDRFY
-518 TDRIDDRDQHSG
+518 TDRIDDRDKHSG

-553 NLNFSGACFLIKLPL
+553 KLDFRGACFLIKLPL
-568 KNGNNHKGYNN
+568 K
-579 ERRFQS
+579 S

>member
-16 SSYNLTFQLF
+16 SSYNLTFQLI
-26 ILNLVILFLGLVFL
+26 ILNLIIVFLGLVFL
-40 SYFNYYLI
+40 SYFNFNLI
-48 QNDKFIDNRDQAIKL
+48 QNNKFIDNRDQSIRL

-91 LQDIDAYKES
+91 LQDIEAYKES
-101 CNLVDNTNPI
+101 CDLADNINPI

-133 KDFNTIIY
+133 KDFNTVIY

-148 ADSSNLFLSTDVAEV
+148 ADSSNLFLSTEV
-163 NLSETIENIVDF
+163 EEIDLSETRENIVDF
-175 PNFFENIY
+175 SNFFEKIY
-183 INNFNHINNYI
+183 INNFNYINNYI
-194 LVNKFN
+194 LKNKFT

-205 NVHEIILIIDTIKDK
+205 NVHEIILIIDTIKEK
-220 QQLVK
+220 QKLVK
-225 TFKDEDN
+225 TFKDEN
-232 NITRILTAPII
+232 NDITRILTSPII

-258 LINNNELARQ
+258 LLNNNELARQ

-280 LVTILLSFIFLRG
+280 VVTILLSFIFLRG
-293 LITPLKQLTKITVL
+293 LITPLRQLTKITVL

-322 TDEIGILSTQIQLMS
+322 SDEIGILSNQIQLMS

-369 ELLTSKNLSEENKT
+369 ELLTSKNITKEDRSK
-383 ILMHNFNKDIDRMNK
+383 LMNNFNKDIDRMNK
-398 LISDISYFSKTI
+398 LISDISHFSKTI
-410 AEIETENF
+410 AEIEIENF
-418 ELINVNKFL
+418 ELTNVNKFL
-427 KENFSKHTTN
+427 KENFGEKSTN

-475 AENNSNILITSN
+475 AKNNSNILITSN
-487 KKNENSV
+487 KKNENCV
-494 EIRIYDQGKGIDF
+494 EIKIYDQGKGIDL
-507 KEKNKIFNRFY
+507 KEKNKIFDRFY
-518 TDRIDDRDQHSG
+518 TDRIDDRDKHSG

-553 NLNFSGACFLIKLPL
+553 KLDFRGACFLIKLPL
-568 KNGNNHKGYNN
+568 K
-579 ERRFQS
+579 S

>member
-1 MVLDILGVIK
+1 MALDILGVIK
-11 RLFSL
+11 RLFTL
-16 SSYNLTFQLF
+16 SSYNLTFQL
-26 ILNLVILFLGLVFL
+26 IIINLIIVFLGLVFL
-40 SYFNYYLI
+40 SYFNFNLI
-48 QNDKFIDNRDQAIKL
+48 QNNKFIDNRDQSIRL

-91 LQDIDAYKES
+91 LQDIEAYKES
-101 CNLVDNTNPI
+101 CDLADNINPI

-148 ADSSNLFLSTDVAEV
+148 ADSSNLFLSTDVEEID
-163 NLSETIENIVDF
+163 LSETRENIADF
-175 PNFFENIY
+175 SNLFEKIY
-183 INNFNHINNYI
+183 INNFNYINNYI
-194 LVNKFN
+194 LKNKFT

-205 NVHEIILIIDTIKDK
+205 NVHEIILIIDTIKEK
-220 QQLVK
+220 QKLVK
-225 TFKDEDN
+225 TFEDEN
-232 NITRILTAPII
+232 NDITRILTSPII
-243 QDNKVYGVVLIKYKL
+243 QDNNVYGVVLIKYKL
-258 LINNNELARQ
+258 LLNNNELARQ

-280 LVTILLSFIFLRG
+280 VVTILLSFIFLRG
-293 LITPLKQLTKITVL
+293 LITPLRQLTKITVL

-322 TDEIGILSTQIQLMS
+322 SDEIGILSNQIQLMS

-369 ELLTSKNLSEENKT
+369 ELLTSKNITNENRTKV
-383 ILMHNFNKDIDRMNK
+383 MNNFNKDIDRMNR
-398 LISDISYFSKTI
+398 LISDISHFSKTI
-410 AEIETENF
+410 AEIEIENF
-418 ELINVNKFL
+418 ELTNVNKFL
-427 KENFSKHTTN
+427 KENFGEKSTN

-475 AENNSNILITSN
+475 AKNNSNILITSN
-487 KKNENSV
+487 KKNENCV
-494 EIRIYDQGKGIDF
+494 EIKIYDQGKGIDL
-507 KEKNKIFNRFY
+507 KEKNKIFDRFY
-518 TDRIDDRDQHSG
+518 TDRIDDRDKHSG

-553 NLNFSGACFLIKLPL
+553 KLDFRGACFLIKLPL
-568 KNGNNHKGYNN
+568 K
-579 ERRFQS
+579 S

>member
-1 MVLDILGVIK
+1 MIK

-16 SSYNLTFQLF
+16 SSYSLTFQLF
-26 ILNLVILFLGLVFL
+26 ILNLVILFLSLVFL

-48 QNDKFIDNRDQAIKL
+48 QNNKFIDNRDQSIKF

-101 CNLVDNTNPI
+101 CNLTDNTNPI

-148 ADSSNLFLSTDVAEV
+148 ADSSNLFLSTDVEEV

-183 INNFNHINNYI
+183 INNFNHINNNI
-194 LVNKFN
+194 FVNKFK

-225 TFKDEDN
+225 TFKDEN
-232 NITRILTAPII
+232 NDIIRILTSPII

-307 ERDKTNKKKL
+307 ERNKTNKKKL

-322 TDEIGILSTQIQLMS
+322 TDEIGILSSQIQLMS
-337 NELKSQINQLE
+337 KELKSQINQLE

-369 ELLTSKNLSEENKT
+369 ELLTSKNISEENKT
-383 ILMHNFNKDIDRMNK
+383 KLMYNFNKDIDRMNK

-410 AEIETENF
+410 AEIEIENF
-418 ELINVNKFL
+418 ELIDVSKFL
-427 KENFSKHTTN
+427 KENFSEHTTN

-443 LLQTDNNKNLV
+443 LLQTDKNKNLA

-460 FLQVILNLIDNSISI
+460 FLQVLLNLIDNSISI
-475 AENNSNILITSN
+475 AENNSNILIKSN
-487 KKNENSV
+487 KKNKNSI
-494 EIRIYDQGKGIDF
+494 EIKIYDQGKGIDF

-518 TDRIDDRDQHSG
+518 TDRIQDRDQHSG

-553 NLNFSGACFLIKLPL
+553 NLDFRGACFLIKLPL
-568 KNGNNHKGYNN
+568 KSGDNHKG
-579 ERRFQS
+579 